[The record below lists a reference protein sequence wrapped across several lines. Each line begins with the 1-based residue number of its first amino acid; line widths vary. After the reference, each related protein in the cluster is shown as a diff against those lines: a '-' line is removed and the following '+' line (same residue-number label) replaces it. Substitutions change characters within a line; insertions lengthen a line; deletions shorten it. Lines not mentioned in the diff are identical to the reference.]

1 MPRGKQPNSSRSIWS
16 PPLTVRRLSIY
27 LRYLEEL
34 ANQGQQ
40 TVSSRQL
47 GQALGLTDAQVRKDL
62 AWFGHMGR
70 PGVGYR
76 VAAMV
81 EQLRAIFGTDKVSS
95 VAVIGVGSL
104 GRALLRYKGFLSKGF
119 RLSAAFDVSP
129 HRIGRSLGECVVQ
142 PLDELEKVVA
152 EQGIRIVI
160 LAVPAA
166 VAQEMADRLV
176 RAGIVGILNFAPV
189 TLTVPEGI
197 AVIPVDMAVQL
208 EQLAYMINAPRPGV
222 SGRPRRRQGLA

>member
-1 MPRGKQPNSSRSIWS
+1 MPRSQEGNSKRFVWS

-34 ANQGQQ
+34 AHKGRQ

-62 AWFGHMGR
+62 AWFGHLGR
-70 PGVGYR
+70 PGVGYQ
-76 VAAMV
+76 VAAMI
-81 EQLRAIFGTDKVSS
+81 EQLRAIFGTDTVWP
-95 VAVIGVGSL
+95 VAVVGVGSL

-129 HRIGRSLGECVVQ
+129 ERIGRNLGECVVQ
-142 PLDELEKVVA
+142 PLDELEKVIA
-152 EQGIRIVI
+152 EQGIRIAI

-166 VAQEMADRLV
+166 AAQEMAERLV

-189 TLTVPEGI
+189 TLTVPEGV
-197 AVIPVDMAVQL
+197 AVIPVDVAVQL
-208 EQLAYMINAPRPGV
+208 EQLAYMINAPRPGAA
-222 SGRPRRRQGLA
+222 GRTRRLQGPA